1 MSPIEKQSRWPSR
14 RGQTQQWKAVGS
26 FGTVGLEVVLCML
39 AGFFGGR
46 WLDGKLG
53 TEPYL
58 AVVGFFFG
66 IAAGAK
72 AIFRGWREM
81 QEITA
86 REEREQGNPAPL
98 LDPGEESEDAKR
110 RPEERRQPS
119 EPLDDAAGLD
129 QEDVQETAGRGAS
142 HGESKR

>member
-1 MSPIEKQSRWPSR
+1 MSPLKH
-14 RGQTQQWKAVGS
+14 QTQQWKAAGS
-26 FGTVGLEVVLCML
+26 FGTIGLEVVLCML

-72 AIFRGWREM
+72 ALLRGWREM

-98 LDPGEESEDAKR
+98 PDAEEESDEAER
-110 RPEERRQPS
+110 RAAERRQAT
-119 EPLDDAAGLD
+119 EPLDDASGLD
-129 QEDVQETAGRGAS
+129 QADVQEPAEGGAG
-142 HGESKR
+142 